1 MIIQSLS
8 QPFHIWI
15 TVVSVPLPVPYVRD
29 ARQGGEDSVSQP
41 VAKDCDLSN
50 KDDFYSLK
58 IRAYCFLV
66 LIRNSQDAA
75 AFFFFFLISDSDLIT
90 LKFSIEKHA
99 TMRL

>member
-1 MIIQSLS
+1 M
-8 QPFHIWI
+8 
-15 TVVSVPLPVPYVRD
+15 SVLPPVPHVRD
-29 ARQGGEDSVSQP
+29 ARQGGEDSIMQP

-58 IRAYCFLV
+58 IRAYCFLF

-75 AFFFFFLISDSDLIT
+75 AFFFFFFLISESDLIT

>member
-1 MIIQSLS
+1 M
-8 QPFHIWI
+8 
-15 TVVSVPLPVPYVRD
+15 SVLLPVPHVRD
-29 ARQGGEDSVSQP
+29 ARQGGEDSIMQP

-50 KDDFYSLK
+50 KDDFYSLR
-58 IRAYCFLV
+58 IRAFCFLV

-75 AFFFFFLISDSDLIT
+75 AFFLFFFFLISESDLIT

>member
-1 MIIQSLS
+1 M
-8 QPFHIWI
+8 
-15 TVVSVPLPVPYVRD
+15 SVLLPVPHVRD
-29 ARQGGEDSVSQP
+29 ARQGGEDSTMQP

-75 AFFFFFLISDSDLIT
+75 AFFFFLISESDLIT